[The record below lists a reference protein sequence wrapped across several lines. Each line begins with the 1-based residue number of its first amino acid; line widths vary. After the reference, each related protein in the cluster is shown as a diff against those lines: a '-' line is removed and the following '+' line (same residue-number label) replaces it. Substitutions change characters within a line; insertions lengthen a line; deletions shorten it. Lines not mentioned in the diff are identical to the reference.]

1 MIAKLLIVDDEVEI
15 QNMLSN
21 HFGFMG
27 HDVYTASNGKDALE
41 KMEKERFEVVISD
54 IMMPVMD
61 GIDMLR
67 EIKHNYPMTHVIM
80 ITGYVTM
87 DNVLAC
93 MRLGAD
99 TCVFKPLDDMK
110 ELEGAVDNAIKSLS
124 NWQKKMKMLKGMKPE
139 V

>member
-1 MIAKLLIVDDEVEI
+1 MKILIADDDAAFRKLLKLI
-15 QNMLSN
+15 LTKR
-21 HFGFMG
+21 GY
-27 HDVYTASNGKDALE
+27 DVVAASNGKEALK

-54 IMMPVMD
+54 ILMPVMD

-110 ELEGAVDNAIKSLS
+110 ELDEAVNDAIKSLS
-124 NWQKKMKMLKGMKPE
+124 NWQKKMKILKGMKPE